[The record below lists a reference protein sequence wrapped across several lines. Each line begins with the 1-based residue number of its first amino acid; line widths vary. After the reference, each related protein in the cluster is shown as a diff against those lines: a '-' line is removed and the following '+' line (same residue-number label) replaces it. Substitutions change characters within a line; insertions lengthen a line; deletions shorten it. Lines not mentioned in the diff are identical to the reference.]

1 MQAFVMADQTCA
13 PLGAVCFSY
22 LPTDHWRVSIQS
34 TLLPRWPYLLNA
46 AVLITHE
53 IDSAYWHEWTLFGL
67 PGGIQV
73 FLGLNLALVL
83 VILYGLQALVRGSF
97 SGLVLSWAL
106 VAGGLFAAIV
116 HLFFLL
122 QGDAAFRL
130 PVSLALLVATFV
142 FSLVQA
148 ATLFGARKAAR

>member
-1 MQAFVMADQTCA
+1 M
-13 PLGAVCFSY
+13 
-22 LPTDHWRVSIQS
+22 QS

-73 FLGLNLALVL
+73 FLGLNLALALALVL

-116 HLFFLL
+116 HLYFLL

-148 ATLFGARKAAR
+148 ATLFGARKAARRAWRSSVDQWRHNTRGA